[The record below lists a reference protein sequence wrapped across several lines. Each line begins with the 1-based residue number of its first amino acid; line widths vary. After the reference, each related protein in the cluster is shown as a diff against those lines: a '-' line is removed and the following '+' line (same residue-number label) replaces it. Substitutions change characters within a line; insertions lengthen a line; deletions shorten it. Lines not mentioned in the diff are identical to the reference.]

1 MAVSGVA
8 VFAPFARPYG
18 EESKLIRSRE
28 DTNMS
33 SAKDA
38 ARQII
43 EHMPEQATW
52 DDIMYELYVKQ
63 KIERGLQAAEEGRTV
78 SQEEAKR
85 RLLGDAP

>member
-1 MAVSGVA
+1 M
-8 VFAPFARPYG
+8 P
-18 EESKLIRSRE
+18 
-28 DTNMS
+28 

-43 EHMPEQATW
+43 DHLPEQATW

-63 KIERGLQAAEEGRTV
+63 KIEEGLKAADEGRTV
-78 SQEEAKR
+78 SHEEAKR

>member
-1 MAVSGVA
+1 
-8 VFAPFARPYG
+8 
-18 EESKLIRSRE
+18 
-28 DTNMS
+28 MS

>member
-1 MAVSGVA
+1 MENE
-8 VFAPFARPYG
+8 PMP
-18 EESKLIRSRE
+18 
-28 DTNMS
+28 

-43 EHMPEQATW
+43 EHLPEQATW

-63 KIERGLQAAEEGRTV
+63 KIEEGLKAADEGRTV
-78 SQEEAKR
+78 SHEEARR